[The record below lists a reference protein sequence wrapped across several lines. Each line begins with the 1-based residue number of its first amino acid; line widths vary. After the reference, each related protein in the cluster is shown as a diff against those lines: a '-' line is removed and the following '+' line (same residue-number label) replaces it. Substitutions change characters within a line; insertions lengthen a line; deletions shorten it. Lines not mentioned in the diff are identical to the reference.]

1 VRENTF
7 SKACLVIAVCIVLIA
22 TGCKKTPATITAPAS
37 QPACGTAWIGLAD
50 TGYITFAL
58 KNNVRLAAIFSYN
71 GTLTPDISQWLSFFQ
86 LAQQRGVKLRICP
99 IPVTA
104 AEYLDDRHAAAEMA
118 VLNNFMQVLQ
128 TAGIKPCEIILDIEG
143 ENPAKYCDS
152 LVQFALGS
160 TSARDTLVANALS
173 IAGRDS
179 AIAFYQAYVNQ
190 CHSTGW
196 KVGATTLNQVAIEN
210 VGDITIERALGIPIT
225 GITWDFV
232 TYQAYRTSTF
242 PVSASLGFPNAT
254 SYFVY
259 LFAQRAQLHYGA
271 NGGLDIGIMGVNA
284 DPGLGYPTF
293 SDWQNDVDA
302 TRAAGLNP
310 DLVAGFRMET
320 AREPITTVPADSTLF
335 FSQLSSAPVPAAPAH
350 DYTST
355 DYVVLYDSADAWLR
369 PLLPQ

>member
-1 VRENTF
+1 MRKKILG
-7 SKACLVIAVCIVLIA
+7 KAALVIFVSVIIIA
-22 TGCKKTPATITAPAS
+22 AGCKKTALNNVPPAP
-37 QPACGTAWIGLAD
+37 QPQCGTAWVGLAD

-71 GTLTPDISQWLSFFQ
+71 GTQTADINQWLAFFQ
-86 LAQQRGVKLRICP
+86 LAQQRGAKLRICP

-118 VLNNFMQVLQ
+118 VLSNFMQVMQ

-143 ENPAKYCDS
+143 ENPSKYCDS
-152 LVQFALGS
+152 LVQFVLGS
-160 TSARDTLVANALS
+160 TAARDTLLANALS

-179 AIAFYQAYVNQ
+179 AIASYQSFVNR
-190 CHSTGW
+190 CHAAGW
-196 KVGATTLNQVAIEN
+196 KVGATTLNQVAIEGLN
-210 VGDITIERALGIPIT
+210 DINIERVLGIPIT
-225 GITWDFV
+225 GISWDFV

-242 PVSASLGFPNAT
+242 PVSELLGFPNVT

-259 LFAQRAQLHYGA
+259 KFAKQAQLHYGV

-284 DPGLGYPTF
+284 NPGLGYPTF
-293 SDWQNDVDA
+293 SDWQSDVEA
-302 TRAAGLNP
+302 TGAAGLNP

-320 AREPITTVPADSTLF
+320 ARPPITTVPGDSTLF
-335 FSQLSSAPVPAAPAH
+335 FSQLESSTAPAAPGNDNSTN
-350 DYTST
+350 DYFA
-355 DYVVLYDSADAWLR
+355 LYNAADTRLG